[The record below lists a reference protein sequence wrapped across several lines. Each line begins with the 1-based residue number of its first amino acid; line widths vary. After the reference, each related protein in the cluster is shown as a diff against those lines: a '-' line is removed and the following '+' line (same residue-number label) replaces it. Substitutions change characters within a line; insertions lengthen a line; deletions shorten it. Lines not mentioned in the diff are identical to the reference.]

1 MGVGGREGYKWE
13 PAGLSEAVTAP
24 TSHLLILSSSSSIS
38 SEVGWHYRRH
48 IDTTSYGC
56 FHSITLR
63 NTIAVLNSSDTQ

>member
-38 SEVGWHYRRH
+38 SEVGWH
-48 IDTTSYGC
+48 IDILTPPHMAAFTVSL
-56 FHSITLR
+56 SEI
-63 NTIAVLNSSDTQ
+63 Q